1 MINNQKV
8 GLHFSMI
15 IHVYVMMRLLGQVLH
30 IILKTFGLLISIKD
44 RKKTIMN
51 EIFLY
56 LNH

>member
-8 GLHFSMI
+8 GLHFSM